1 MEAFLRLFMLKKIQS
16 GFFLL
21 LVFCFLILLPRTFK
35 SILYDRSDSASADN
49 LKKNTSLKLTYQE
62 LLSTHQGEQ
71 REALEK
77 ACRLFSLQD
86 SEKEALLF
94 SLQDSEKEALLFSS
108 IGTGNTKTHS
118 YIFEYKSHSLVLH
131 LLDLN
136 KTMEARENEIKA
148 QSKGYRGRNDLSE
161 WLSRVRHKFC

>member
-94 SLQDSEKEALLFSS
+94 SS